1 MQSPIASAGAHRR
14 NVNWA
19 THDFNDVHSWP
30 IVDTQFAM
38 PNAFYWDI
46 VSTPGNTQPKYWTEL
61 SWTLVQVDFVST
73 WTKNQPCGAPVHQIS
88 DDAMTEQKFRRV
100 RGIFFSIALS
110 LPFFPVL
117 ALTRDL
123 DGKYAN
129 SPFKQ
134 WFDSLASRRGPCC
147 SVADGQSVEDVDWD
161 TKNGQYRVR
170 LDGQWIEVPA
180 EALVTVPNKFG
191 LAVVWP
197 YKDYEGRTQIRCF
210 IPGAGG

>member
-1 MQSPIASAGAHRR
+1 MRMPDDWHWDESKHRFNTAG
-14 NVNWA
+14 
-19 THDFNDVHSWP
+19 
-30 IVDTQFAM
+30 
-38 PNAFYWDI
+38 
-46 VSTPGNTQPKYWTEL
+46 TPGENTGGRSERRGIKYRMM
-61 SWTLVQVDFVST
+61 
-73 WTKNQPCGAPVHQIS
+73 H
-88 DDAMTEQKFRRV
+88 MTEQKFRAV
-100 RGIFFSIALS
+100 RGISFSIAFL
-110 LPFFPVL
+110 LPLFPEL
-117 ALTRDL
+117 ALPRDL

-147 SVADGQSVEDVDWD
+147 SVADGQGVEDVDWD

-180 EALVTVPNKFG
+180 DALVTVPNKFG
-191 LAVVWP
+191 PAVVWP

>member
-1 MQSPIASAGAHRR
+1 MMH
-14 NVNWA
+14 
-19 THDFNDVHSWP
+19 
-30 IVDTQFAM
+30 
-38 PNAFYWDI
+38 
-46 VSTPGNTQPKYWTEL
+46 
-61 SWTLVQVDFVST
+61 
-73 WTKNQPCGAPVHQIS
+73 
-88 DDAMTEQKFRRV
+88 MTEQEFRCV

-110 LPFFPVL
+110 LSFFPGL

-180 EALVTVPNKFG
+180 DALVTAPNKFG
-191 LAVVWP
+191 PAVVWL
-197 YKDYEGRTQIRCF
+197 YKDYEGKTQIRCF
-210 IPGAGG
+210 IPGAAG